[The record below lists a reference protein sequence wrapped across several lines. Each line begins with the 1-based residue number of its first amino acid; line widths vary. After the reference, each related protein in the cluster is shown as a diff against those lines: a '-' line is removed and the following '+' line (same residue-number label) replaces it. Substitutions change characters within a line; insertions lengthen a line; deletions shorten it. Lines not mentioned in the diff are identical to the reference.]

1 MAKTS
6 TFPLIIDRCLT
17 ISIADLKRWGCL
29 KPDNFRS
36 GTVYW
41 ERGGEREASVGYI
54 VSLSVEFEQAY
65 IQFNYAYNGQP
76 VQYRV
81 PLIPVPA
88 NIGKGLIWF
97 FRCPFTGQR
106 CKKLHLIEG
115 RFMHRSAVRSA
126 MYKRQTDSKRW
137 RLVNRFFDLH
147 DIQADV
153 WDAMNKPYFKAE
165 YRGKETRRFSR
176 LIRKVERV
184 EKGVNVREVMSALR

>member
-1 MAKTS
+1 MAKTP

-17 ISIADLKRWGCL
+17 VSIADLKRWGCL
-29 KPDNFRS
+29 KPGNYRS

-41 ERGGEREASVGYI
+41 DRGGEREASVGYI
-54 VSLSVEFEQAY
+54 ISLSVEFEKAY
-65 IQFNYAYNGQP
+65 IQFNYAYDGQP

-88 NIGKGLIWF
+88 NIGKGLVWF

-115 RFMHRSAVRSA
+115 RFMHRSAVRGA

-137 RLVNRFFDLH
+137 RLVNRFFDMH

-153 WDAMNKPYFKAE
+153 WDAVNKPYFKAE

-184 EKGVNVREVMSALR
+184 ERGMNFRKVMWALR

>member
-1 MAKTS
+1 MAKTP

-17 ISIADLKRWGCL
+17 VSIGDLKRWGCL
-29 KPDNFRS
+29 KPGNYRS

-41 ERGGEREASVGYI
+41 DRGGEREASVGYI

-65 IQFNYAYNGQP
+65 IQFNYAYDGQP

-81 PLIPVPA
+81 PIIPVPA
-88 NIGKGLIWF
+88 NIGKGLVWF

-115 RFMHRSAVRSA
+115 RFMHRSAVRGA
-126 MYKRQTDSKRW
+126 MYKRQTDSKKW
-137 RLVNRFFDLH
+137 RLVNRFFDMSEV
-147 DIQADV
+147 QADV
-153 WDAMNKPYFKAE
+153 WNAMQKPYFKAE
-165 YRGKETRRFSR
+165 YRGKETRRYSR

-184 EKGVNVREVMSALR
+184 ERGVDVRKVFLALR

>member
-17 ISIADLKRWGCL
+17 VSIADLKRWGCL
-29 KPDNFRS
+29 KPGIYRS

-54 VSLSVEFEQAY
+54 ISLSVEFEQAY
-65 IQFNYAYNGQP
+65 IQFNYAYDGQP

-126 MYKRQTDSKRW
+126 MYKRQTESKRW
-137 RLVNRFFDLH
+137 RLVSRFYDKH
-147 DIQADV
+147 EVHAEVCEAIR
-153 WDAMNKPYFKAE
+153 KPYFKMT
-165 YRGKETRRFSR
+165 YRGKETRRFVR
-176 LIRKVERV
+176 LMRKDERA
-184 EKGVNVREVMSALR
+184 ERGVDFRQVMAALR